1 MPATAPRNS
10 ARLLRH
16 SRPACYSITSSAR
29 ASNLSIARRNDR
41 GGLHHEDHA
50 SFGRARTVHHF
61 FWNDE
66 ALTRQQVIPG
76 SDPSIGTAP
85 TTFE

>member
-1 MPATAPRNS
+1 MAGP
-10 ARLLRH
+10 LFDHLVGEGEQ
-16 SRPACYSITSSAR
+16 
-29 ASNLSIARRNDR
+29 LSIARRNDR

-66 ALTRQQVIPG
+66 ALTRQKVIPG